1 MKFLVAAAI
10 TATASV
16 RAAVPAFP
24 RVRYDRGITTFS
36 PDGSLLQ
43 VEYAMSVGEKGAPAL
58 AVTDDEGGV
67 FLIAEASDDES
78 DDLLSMGE
86 KLIEL
91 DEHVWMAVSGFRADG
106 RVLGDRARQECQEY
120 RLSYG
125 EAPTVRHVAA
135 FVADL
140 QHGFTRTGGARPFG
154 VSCLIVG
161 LDPVTGLSYKD
172 VDYGTAT
179 AASRVSRTGGS
190 TGDTGTGDTVTDDNG
205 TDDSTI
211 GNSGGTSGNSVGTL
225 GGSETI
231 TSTSGGSSGGSLEG
245 EEAKE
250 ARDKSVVAPVL
261 TSPKTTT
268 TTTTPTRTR
277 TVARVFR
284 TDASGSLSEWRG
296 GMAIGLHAMPAIE
309 VIAAATAAA
318 TATATTATSVEANA
332 DTDADATLVPRPS
345 PPPLP
350 GPAVTAHHRLGVGF
364 SALAAA
370 LNKKG
375 TTQRGGNGGEHCEEE
390 EEEDEEGEEESKGTE
405 EDNGRTS
412 TSTSSPTTS
421 SLASRRREGT
431 PSSSSSKRR
440 VVADVVHLR
449 PAESYALFPA
459 APSKRRSESGGG
471 SRADDSDAEGTTSSS
486 ASSSWCPA
494 LVPRGSA
501 RPFCTSTRTRTS
513 LP

>member
-225 GGSETI
+225 GGSETSTS

-245 EEAKE
+245 GGGGGGGE
-250 ARDKSVVAPVL
+250 ARSRAPPRSSAL
-261 TSPKTTT
+261 LPFSPLN
-268 TTTTPTRTR
+268 PSRQLLR
-277 TVARVFR
+277 LL
-284 TDASGSLSEWRG
+284 SGSVAEELHCGVTHVLVDPSDTARFHHIKERVHAIQLHPKNHCTLRVVTPAWVKACSVAGFTREPSKDRSET
-296 GMAIGLHAMPAIE
+296 
-309 VIAAATAAA
+309 V
-318 TATATTATSVEANA
+318 
-332 DTDADATLVPRPS
+332 
-345 PPPLP
+345 
-350 GPAVTAHHRLGVGF
+350 
-364 SALAAA
+364 
-370 LNKKG
+370 
-375 TTQRGGNGGEHCEEE
+375 
-390 EEEDEEGEEESKGTE
+390 
-405 EDNGRTS
+405 
-412 TSTSSPTTS
+412 
-421 SLASRRREGT
+421 SLAR
-431 PSSSSSKRR
+431 
-440 VVADVVHLR
+440 
-449 PAESYALFPA
+449 F
-459 APSKRRSESGGG
+459 
-471 SRADDSDAEGTTSSS
+471 
-486 ASSSWCPA
+486 
-494 LVPRGSA
+494 
-501 RPFCTSTRTRTS
+501 
-513 LP
+513 